1 VAGVAGRGSQPQWRG
16 DGRELFYI
24 SEDSEV
30 TAVPVATQP
39 AFNPGVAR
47 ALFVAPIWGRGGTAN
62 VTRYDVAADGQR
74 FLINTLPAN
83 TTTAARPAP
92 ITVVLNWAAG
102 LKP

>member
-1 VAGVAGRGSQPQWRG
+1 M
-16 DGRELFYI
+16 ELFYI

-30 TAVPVATQP
+30 TAVPVAIEP
-39 AFNPGVAR
+39 AFTPSVSR

-62 VTRYDVAADGQR
+62 ATRYDVAADGQR
-74 FLINTLPAN
+74 FLINTLPVL

-92 ITVVLNWAAG
+92 IMVVLNWAAG